1 MSRAG
6 AAFGG
11 VGRSALRALPE
22 SLVARLLQA
31 RTPSLDW
38 QVPPPVRVAD
48 APVRLL
54 VAPANYA
61 GQGHAWARSAD
72 RLQGVAAANLEVAQ
86 SGGHSFPA
94 DARVGNDVFVWS
106 RKWARAQGGA
116 VEALTHVL
124 IEAERP
130 ILGRARGLDVRREAR
145 WLDAHGVARAY
156 VSHGSD
162 LRLPSRHADLDRWSP
177 FRDPDW
183 DLVPALEEA
192 ARRNAAFLAEEGRPV
207 FVSTPELVLDVP
219 DAQWLPVV
227 VDPSQW
233 SAPTPPLSG
242 PVPVV
247 FHAPTNAR
255 SKGTLLVAPAL
266 EALDA
271 AGVISYR
278 PASGI
283 RSEEMPELVKGA
295 DIVLDQFRVGSYGVA
310 ACEAMAAGRIVVG
323 HISDQVRAA
332 ATVAAGMPLPI
343 VEADPDSFDE
353 VIRGIVADPDRYRA
367 LAATGPAFVSR
378 IHDGTHSGRVLESF
392 LR

>member
-1 MSRAG
+1 M
-6 AAFGG
+6 
-11 VGRSALRALPE
+11 PE
-22 SLVARLLQA
+22 SIVSRLLTA
-31 RTPSLDW
+31 RSSSTEW
-38 QVPPPVRVAD
+38 QVPAPVRVGD

-72 RLQGVAAANLEVAQ
+72 RLDGIAAANLEVTQ

-94 DARVGNDVFVWS
+94 DSRVGTDVFVWS
-106 RKWARAQGGA
+106 RRWARSQAEA
-116 VEALTHVL
+116 VAALTHVL
-124 IEAERP
+124 VEAERP
-130 ILGRARGLDVRREAR
+130 VLGRACGLDVRREAR
-145 WLDAHGVARAY
+145 WLDARGVSRAY
-156 VSHGSD
+156 ASHGSD

-177 FRDPDW
+177 FRDPEW

-227 VDPSQW
+227 VDPAQW
-233 SAPTPPLSG
+233 ATATPPLSG
-242 PVPVV
+242 PRPVV

-255 SKGTLLVAPAL
+255 SKGTLLIAPAL
-266 EALDA
+266 ESLDA
-271 AGVISYR
+271 QGVIAYR

-283 RSEEMPELVKGA
+283 RSREMPDLVKGA

-323 HISDQVRAA
+323 HISEQVREA
-332 ATVAAGMPLPI
+332 ATTAAGMPLPI
-343 VEADPDSFDE
+343 VEADPDSFQD
-353 VIRGIVADPDRYRA
+353 VMRDIVADPDRYRA
-367 LAATGPAFVSR
+367 LAATGPDFVAKV
-378 IHDGTHSGRVLESF
+378 HDGTYSGRVLETF